1 MNRKNLFTLIE
12 LIIVIAI
19 IAVLAAIA
27 TLALN
32 KWVGKAR
39 DSKRITDLATITK
52 ALNVYLANPKKWN
65 LSAIAIATQN
75 WQTLLTGVYF
85 KSGSSED
92 IVLYQWPFDEKVLKV
107 LFKNEF
113 KELQKLPKDPNG
125 QYYIISIDAATQKL
139 FQVWATREFDIYDNQ
154 SYNATINWNFSPDIH
169 TLAWNWMAIKVPSM
183 LLSGDYNDAL
193 TGYFVS
199 YSSWSALDIS
209 SYTGDLTQTTDPAV
223 VNYFVKEGWKVLVY
237 KLK

>member
-19 IAVLAAIA
+19 IAVLAVIA

-169 TLAWNWMAIKVPSM
+169 TLVWNWMAIKVPSM